1 MAAGVFTII
10 VNVVLTPMLP
20 AGPSFA
26 AIAASTM
33 FLLRQSAA
41 AVAAALLLFGCIGVY
56 LRQMHR
62 WGRGGIVTVVVALL
76 GSALLLATEWIQIFE
91 IRDLAIRVPDVLNR
105 LDAEGVS
112 LDDIGAMAALATLAT
127 GWIALSVLT
136 FRSGLFARTP
146 PVLIIAGLFA
156 TPFLSAVVPPL
167 YASAVGNTILG
178 SGFISLGWELTRHA
192 ALPALC
198 ESTQT
203 HHL

>member
-1 MAAGVFTII
+1 MLTIV

-26 AIAASTM
+26 EIAASPM

-62 WGRGGIVTVVVALL
+62 WGRGGIVTLVVAVL

-112 LDDIGAMAALATLAT
+112 LDDIGAMVAMATLVT
-127 GWIALSVLT
+127 GWIALSILT
-136 FRSGLFARTP
+136 VRSGLFARTP
-146 PVLIIAGLFA
+146 PMLIIAGFVA
-156 TPFLSAVVPPL
+156 TPFLSAVLPPL

-178 SGFISLGWELTRHA
+178 LGLISLGRELTRRKEPEVSA
-192 ALPALC
+192 PPAPGVR
-198 ESTQT
+198 
-203 HHL
+203 